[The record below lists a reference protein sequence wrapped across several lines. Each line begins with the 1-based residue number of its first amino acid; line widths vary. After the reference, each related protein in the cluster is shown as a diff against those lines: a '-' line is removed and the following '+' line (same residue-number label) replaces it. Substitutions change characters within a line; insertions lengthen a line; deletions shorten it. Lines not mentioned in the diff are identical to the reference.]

1 MLYIILHR
9 HDNCDMIFS
18 ATPSYIIFPGFLAT
32 YFAIIFKAK
41 PKKQTK
47 NPQKTTTKKKQ
58 QSLKGLK
65 AFQIVYFC

>member
-1 MLYIILHR
+1 
-9 HDNCDMIFS
+9 MIFS

-47 NPQKTTTKKKQ
+47 NPQKTTTKKN
-58 QSLKGLK
+58 SSPLKVSKL
-65 AFQIVYFC
+65 FR